1 MVSREKSKGL
11 FIFALLIIGAFLFR
25 DVHAQT
31 QETELISD
39 YELTL
44 DEAIRIAVANSP
56 QVKRALLSVEDADEL
71 VKIAYSEIYPD
82 ISSSVN
88 YTRNIEEPVTF
99 FPNGLLQLF
108 GEGDPNQPPN
118 ALLPFSFVQQNTWQ
132 GGFTVTQT
140 LFKGETIVGLSSAT
154 VFKTVQKENLRA
166 TSQQVIT
173 QTRISYYS
181 VLAALEQL
189 RLQESQIKRLEQ
201 NLRENEARQ
210 KAGLVDEYSVL
221 SLRVQLSNQ
230 KPQLIEAEY
239 ALEEA
244 YRLLKVSMGLP
255 LHLKFDVVGSL
266 NDFDIISPEIE
277 KGINEYIKKIDQM
290 NPYSFQKRG
299 ETSSSLEFSRGD
311 LRILDAS
318 LALNNKEITATKS
331 RFLPTISAT
340 YNLLWNSQ
348 EPDAPTFF
356 EDANRFQTLGVNVS
370 LPLFQGFKR
379 VADVQRVQIAR
390 KDLEEQKRAAMLNA
404 QNEVA
409 SASEDLN
416 RAFETAEARKIALQ
430 QANEG
435 YERAQKRLE
444 NGLGSQLE
452 VTDAEV
458 QVRQAEVNYALMVY
472 QYLTAKAEYD
482 LATGKVPFVDTEIEE

>member
-11 FIFALLIIGAFLFR
+11 FIFALLITGAFLFR

-71 VKIAYSEIYPD
+71 VKIAYSEVYPN
-82 ISSSVN
+82 ISSAASYSRDIEPQVFFITDSTGNVNQLQIGADNSWQASISV
-88 YTRNIEEPVTF
+88 
-99 FPNGLLQLF
+99 
-108 GEGDPNQPPN
+108 
-118 ALLPFSFVQQNTWQ
+118 S
-132 GGFTVTQT
+132 QT
-140 LFKGETIVGLSSAT
+140 LFRGETIVGLSSAT
-154 VFKTVQKENLRA
+154 VFKTVQEENLRA
-166 TSQQVIT
+166 ATQQLIT
-173 QTRISYYS
+173 QTRIAYYS
-181 VLAALEQL
+181 VLAAQEQL
-189 RLQESQIKRLEQ
+189 RLQETQIQRLEQ
-201 NLRENEARQ
+201 NLEENEIRQ
-210 KAGLVDEYSVL
+210 KAGLLDEYAVL

-239 ALEEA
+239 ALAEA
-244 YRLLKVSMGLP
+244 YRILKITLGLP
-255 LHLKFDVVGSL
+255 LGFEFNVLGNL
-266 NDFDIISPEIE
+266 NEFDILGDETNQEVNGHIALV
-277 KGINEYIKKIDQM
+277 DQM
-290 NPYSFQKRG
+290 NPFTFQKEG
-299 ETSSSLEFSRGD
+299 LDSLGLELMRGD

-318 LALNNKEITATKS
+318 LALNQKEVTATKS
-331 RFLPTISAT
+331 RFLPTVTAS
-340 YNLLWNSQ
+340 YNLSWNS
-348 EPDAPTFF
+348 PDPDPIEFF
-356 EDANRFQTLGVNVS
+356 PDPRVRFQTLGVNVS